1 MKYKV
6 IIVLYWK
13 IIFYKCKYFVGK
25 FFINERK
32 IIIDKGD
39 CLFLVYKIVGVL
51 IGRIILIFLIF
62 DIGYMFYIVIYI
74 IKLFYFF
81 LFFIYGFLF

>member
-1 MKYKV
+1 MKDYFF
-6 IIVLYWK
+6 IIVNILY
-13 IIFYKCKYFVGK
+13 GS

-51 IGRIILIFLIF
+51 IGWIILIFLIF

>member
-1 MKYKV
+1 M
-6 IIVLYWK
+6 
-13 IIFYKCKYFVGK
+13 FYIERLFFYNCKYFVWK

-51 IGRIILIFLIF
+51 IGWIILIFLIF

-81 LFFIYGFLF
+81 IFYKWIFVLNIILV